1 MEYSHSKPIIN
12 RAIIEKPT
20 QHIMLDNYGIFIN
33 KILKRLDELGV
44 DVRNFELDHLGY
56 QTASNEEYDSLRLKF
71 TDYGKLVREAIV
83 GGRRVG
89 IYKLNSPLIYKN
101 YTIPGLELIEPKNA
115 EVCPS
120 GLEHLEFVIDEPFST
135 FIEKYPDIAWDTS
148 ALNQPEFPRLKLEI
162 DTNTRVK
169 FNLKPILKDP

>member
-1 MEYSHSKPIIN
+1 MI
-12 RAIIEKPT
+12 
-20 QHIMLDNYGIFIN
+20 LDNYDIFID
-33 KILKRLDELGV
+33 KILKRLYALGI
-44 DVRNFELDHLGY
+44 DVGNLELDHLGY
-56 QTASNEEYDSLRLKF
+56 QTSSNAEYNSLKPKF
-71 TDYGKLVREAIV
+71 NKIGTLFREAIV

-162 DTNTRVK
+162 DENTRVK